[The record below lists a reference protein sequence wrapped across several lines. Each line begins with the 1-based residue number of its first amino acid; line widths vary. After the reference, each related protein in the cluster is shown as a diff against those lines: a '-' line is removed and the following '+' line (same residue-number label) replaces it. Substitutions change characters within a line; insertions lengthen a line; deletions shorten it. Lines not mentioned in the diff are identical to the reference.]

1 MTDVFAF
8 GTLDHWVCLK
18 IILWF
23 FIKPYCLIKPKIQMS
38 DRNKTQ
44 TRSSWK
50 NDRKLTWSLQMS
62 SFKYPEIWLVDW
74 FDQLGFPAIAEMRQ
88 QAAIALG
95 LVIKNSSSKLW
106 KFNYYKQKWIF
117 IGEKNLKNAKIWN
130 GFDNPR
136 DNRSTLDLNYF
147 VSNYNFLKKFLNFKL
162 KVRERTFIP
171 LMD

>member
-44 TRSSWK
+44 TRSSSK

-95 LVIKNSSSKLW
+95 LVIKNSSSKKRKLII
-106 KFNYYKQKWIF
+106 N
-117 IGEKNLKNAKIWN
+117 
-130 GFDNPR
+130 
-136 DNRSTLDLNYF
+136 
-147 VSNYNFLKKFLNFKL
+147 KFLLAKKIL
-162 KVRERTFIP
+162 KMLKFGTDSIIP
-171 LMD
+171 EIIGRP